1 MDIKAKIEEIVNKVK
16 NDKDFA
22 AKFTSDPVK
31 TVEGVLGIDLPDD
44 QINAVIEGVK
54 SKISVDD
61 IKDKIGGL
69 FGGLK

>member
-31 TVEGVLGIDLPDD
+31 AVEGVLGIDLPDD
-44 QINAVIEGVK
+44 QINALIEGVK

-69 FGGLK
+69 FDGLK